1 MKEWQFNVLF
11 FVGVGGAV
19 LLLLGP
25 DFGLKISQNPT
36 AVTGVGAI
44 LTYVL
49 TQKKALTKS
58 DNDRK
63 KEKLEELDE
72 VFKDDKDPP
81 TEEKEKKR

>member
-1 MKEWQFNVLF
+1 MLKEWQFNVLF

-25 DFGLKISQNPT
+25 TVGLNVDASPT

-49 TQKKALTKS
+49 TQKKSLTKHSS
-58 DNDRK
+58 DQRK
-63 KEKLEELDE
+63 EE
-72 VFKDDKDPP
+72 VNGSA
-81 TEEKEKKR
+81 